1 MDETKVKKLEKQLA
15 DARAE
20 MHNNNRVEISRNLD
34 AVGIDLSTTV
44 EKKIPVKREV
54 PVEKKASVQ
63 TPPKKEQPSSGFFA
77 KRDKKKGKK

>member
-44 EKKIPVKREV
+44 EKKIPDSNDIPDVILM
-54 PVEKKASVQ
+54 
-63 TPPKKEQPSSGFFA
+63 PKK
-77 KRDKKKGKK
+77 KRRPENKW

>member
-1 MDETKVKKLEKQLA
+1 MYETNVKKLEKQLA

-44 EKKIPVKREV
+44 EKKIPDSNDIPDVILM
-54 PVEKKASVQ
+54 
-63 TPPKKEQPSSGFFA
+63 PKK
-77 KRDKKKGKK
+77 KRRPENKW

>member
-1 MDETKVKKLEKQLA
+1 MDETKVKELEKQLA

-44 EKKIPVKREV
+44 EKKIPDSNDIPDVILM
-54 PVEKKASVQ
+54 
-63 TPPKKEQPSSGFFA
+63 PKK
-77 KRDKKKGKK
+77 KRRPENKW

>member
-20 MHNNNRVEISRNLD
+20 MHNNNRVEINRNLD

-44 EKKIPVKREV
+44 EKKIPDSNDIPDVILM
-54 PVEKKASVQ
+54 
-63 TPPKKEQPSSGFFA
+63 PKK
-77 KRDKKKGKK
+77 KRRTENKW

>member
-44 EKKIPVKREV
+44 EKKIPDSNDIPDVILM
-54 PVEKKASVQ
+54 
-63 TPPKKEQPSSGFFA
+63 PKK
-77 KRDKKKGKK
+77 KRRTENKW